1 MVRVFQYLLFN
12 HPSSVLYAAGSVV
25 FSYGIYLLDGDVARA
40 VIWLGAF
47 ILLGALLRGLATGE
61 TV

>member
-1 MVRVFQYLLFN
+1 MVKVFQYFLFR
-12 HPSSVLYAAGSVV
+12 HLSLALYAAGSVV